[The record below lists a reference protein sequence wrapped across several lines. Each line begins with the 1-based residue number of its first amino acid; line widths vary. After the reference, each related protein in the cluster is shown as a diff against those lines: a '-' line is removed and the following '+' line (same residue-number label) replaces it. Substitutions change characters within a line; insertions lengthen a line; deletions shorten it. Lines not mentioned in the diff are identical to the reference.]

1 MFCPKCRFEYVD
13 GVTTCPDCGEKLVP
27 TMPPETDAETTVEY
41 KDWVQLARLTS
52 SEYTDMIV
60 EALQAKDIP
69 VVVHSG
75 SGHFGLTGQ
84 MGPSSFRPVGGAFS
98 LMVPKEFVA
107 DADREA
113 GLILGE
119 EWEAAKLFD
128 ID

>member
-75 SGHFGLTGQ
+75 SGHFGLT
-84 MGPSSFRPVGGAFS
+84 VGGAFS

-128 ID
+128 IE